1 MKKIIVA
8 HPGRQHSF
16 RLATALKQQ
25 GILYKYLTTIYNKES
40 SISLH
45 IIDKITFGKLRKSIQ
60 NRRCEYLNDSDV
72 VQYHNILALITLF
85 LVRVNNGGKL
95 YNFWNDFVT
104 DLFGRK
110 VAKFAIKNK
119 VDVVIMYD
127 TTADECFRI
136 LREKAPNIELV
147 IDSSAACNEYVIK
160 TFENDTTITPLSE
173 IKNEAIKFWDS
184 KTRKKLALER
194 KCSDV
199 FLVPSQY
206 CKNSLR
212 NYLESNTKVYV
223 VPYGSNFPVEYKTN
237 FFENGY
243 LNFIFVGQ
251 VSYRKGAH
259 YLLEAFEHFS
269 NMDDVILHMVGMYNP
284 HDTLYKK
291 YCKQK
296 NIVFHGFLAHDN
308 VRELFKKCDVM
319 IIPSLSE
326 GMTLSGLE
334 GMSQGLPLICT
345 ANSGVNDLIED
356 YKNGIIVS
364 AQSSDELVSSVQ
376 WFVFHKDMIPEMSRN
391 VSSIIKENTWERY
404 YKQMGEL
411 CESVL

>member
-16 RLATALKQQ
+16 RLATALKQR
-25 GILYKYLTTIYNKES
+25 GILYKYLTTVYYKKS
-40 SISLH
+40 SLSLH
-45 IIDKITFGKLRKSIQ
+45 IIDKITFGKLRKPIQ
-60 NRRCEYLNDSDV
+60 TRRCEYLDDSDV

-85 LVRVNNGGKL
+85 LVRINNGGKIYHL
-95 YNFWNDFVT
+95 WNDFVT

-147 IDSSAACNEYVIK
+147 IDSAAACNEYVIK
-160 TFENDTTITPLSE
+160 TFENDITRNPFSE
-173 IKNEAIKFWDS
+173 VKNEAKKFWDV

-206 CKNSLR
+206 CKNSLKD
-212 NYLESNTKVYV
+212 YLKSNTKVYV
-223 VPYGSNFPVEYKTN
+223 VPYGSNFQVEHKTD
-237 FFENGY
+237 FFQNGH

-259 YLLEAFEHFS
+259 YLLEAFEHFI
-269 NMDDVILHMVGMYNP
+269 NMDDVVLHLVGMYNP
-284 HDTLYKK
+284 HDRLYKK
-291 YCKQK
+291 YGKSP
-296 NIVFHGFLAHDN
+296 NIIFHGFLNHDD
-308 VRELFKKCDVM
+308 VRKMFKQCDVM

-326 GMTLSGLE
+326 GMTLAGLE

-345 ANSGVNDLIED
+345 TNSGVNDFVED
-356 YKNGIIVS
+356 YKTGIVVN
-364 AQSSDELVSSVQ
+364 AQNSEELESSIR
-376 WFVFHKDMIPEMSRN
+376 WFVSHKDLIPEMSQN
-391 VSSIIKENTWERY
+391 VCSIAKENTWERY
-404 YKQMGEL
+404 YKCMGEL
-411 CESVL
+411 CERVL